1 MFDTETNGGL
11 ALICG
16 DVANVATWGKA
27 WDLSLLRFTVA
38 KTAGCYTV
46 ISPPDKT

>member
-16 DVANVATWGKA
+16 DVANVATSMGFEPFEVYGSKNCW
-27 WDLSLLRFTVA
+27 LLYCYQS
-38 KTAGCYTV
+38 AG
-46 ISPPDKT
+46 